1 MSPAGTEAAESL
13 MAARVG
19 VLRGE
24 TSPAVAS
31 AEGAGAVD
39 MAEADGSGR
48 SRLGPTMCGMGVDVV
63 LRVGCQCTMV
73 LALKIAGET
82 ISGLDLFR
90 K

>member
-1 MSPAGTEAAESL
+1 MLPAGAEAAESS
-13 MAARVG
+13 MAGGVG
-19 VLRGE
+19 VSGAE
-24 TSPAVAS
+24 TLPAVAS

-48 SRLGPTMCGMGVDVV
+48 SRLGPTMCGMGVEGV

-73 LALKIAGET
+73 LAWQSAAET